1 MCCRN
6 WLALY
11 HEGVLS
17 DRKWEL
23 QSTGADDNHDSVAS
37 WVQAEGCCCCA
48 RLEIGR
54 AAARWGWSS
63 RYEAQ
68 KTASAHSGSHDRR
81 GGRHVAAVTFTT
93 TAMGRIAVISCPWEE
108 LGAGSSLV
116 IINVTLLTFLG
127 SLGPHLGVPSDLM
140 SAFALPLDTF
150 SSRNGG

>member
-1 MCCRN
+1 MSQG
-6 WLALY
+6 LFGSF
-11 HEGVLS
+11 E
-17 DRKWEL
+17 
-23 QSTGADDNHDSVAS
+23 
-37 WVQAEGCCCCA
+37 
-48 RLEIGR
+48 
-54 AAARWGWSS
+54 GWSS

-68 KTASAHSGSHDRR
+68 KTASAHSASHDRR

-140 SAFALPLDTF
+140 SAFALPLETF
-150 SSRNGG
+150 SSRLEAHEQGFGLLHLRCPSWTLP